1 MTKEMLNKMVAEIRT
16 EVEAMKVAEMR
27 KVATTYG
34 IKKPSQY
41 KRVEL
46 IEKLVDQMTAV
57 RKSMIEAE
65 EESKAAEKKAE
76 AKKAKKSYYKP
87 VAAEDN
93 KNLAERKAR
102 YERLRSAIENF
113 DLKVDQVLTGNATEE
128 QLEAMERDVLVEAV
142 KVLKV
147 AGWYKLHN
155 KAAMV
160 KAIREVV
167 A

>member
-16 EVEAMKVAEMR
+16 EVEGMKVAEMR

-57 RKSMIEAE
+57 RKSVIEAE
-65 EESKAAEKKAE
+65 EEAKAAEKKAE
-76 AKKAKKSYYKP
+76 KKVKKNYYKP
-87 VAAEDN
+87 VATEDN

-102 YERLRSAIENF
+102 YERLRNAIENF
-113 DLKVDQVLTGNATEE
+113 DLKVDQVLAGNATEE
-128 QLEAMERDVLVEAV
+128 QLAAMERDVLVEAA